1 MHKITQ
7 YFQSDK
13 PAGNHLLLA
22 VDVSSKTL
30 DIYTRYHQNTHEYEL
45 SDSFSNDLSTID
57 HKLAE
62 YYKLALAHG
71 YVNLSIVVEP
81 SGCYEKKLTSS
92 ALQKGYSV
100 WTVNPERMYKAG
112 MVHHG
117 DDGKSDPLDGKV
129 LYMMAQ
135 MGNVRRLVPLTPQWQ
150 KLRQL
155 GLWMEDAT
163 LAAADARIH
172 IGTLRRG
179 LFVDWDQSQDL
190 SWGPTGR
197 TLQEVYGFD
206 PWHITRY
213 SVEEF
218 IERMRGQHKGLPRKC
233 LTRIWQQAQRS
244 CSATLSQDQREGI
257 GAQLSYYWDIWKF
270 HDRRK
275 QELAEQMVA
284 IVEAMDS
291 QEWMPRW

>member
-1 MHKITQ
+1 MPMHKITQ

-100 WTVNPERMYKAG
+100 WTVTPNGCTKPVWSTMA
-112 MVHHG
+112 
-117 DDGKSDPLDGKV
+117 
-129 LYMMAQ
+129 MMA
-135 MGNVRRLVPLTPQWQ
+135 
-150 KLRQL
+150 
-155 GLWMEDAT
+155 
-163 LAAADARIH
+163 
-172 IGTLRRG
+172 
-179 LFVDWDQSQDL
+179 S
-190 SWGPTGR
+190 PTR
-197 TLQEVYGFD
+197 STV
-206 PWHITRY
+206 
-213 SVEEF
+213 
-218 IERMRGQHKGLPRKC
+218 KC
-233 LTRIWQQAQRS
+233 ST
-244 CSATLSQDQREGI
+244 
-257 GAQLSYYWDIWKF
+257 
-270 HDRRK
+270 
-275 QELAEQMVA
+275 
-284 IVEAMDS
+284 
-291 QEWMPRW
+291 